1 MIMASANQIVEILR
15 SHVAGDDERFRTAA
29 LQIAANEAR
38 MGHEAVAKEI
48 QQLLEKARSA
58 SFDSRLTPR
67 SVPMGAS
74 PNQLAGLLET
84 VEPRFGLQHMVLS
97 PDLQMRLERVV
108 KEHRQFNRLHEYD
121 LHPRQKLLLL
131 GPPGCGKTM
140 TAHALAHDLSLPLYI
155 VRLDAL
161 FTKYLGETAVKL
173 RMVFDAIHR
182 QRGVFLFDEFDS
194 LGLTRGAQHDVGE
207 MRRVFNSLLVFIDN
221 MRGTSLIIAA
231 SNHPDVLDPA
241 LFRRFDDIIE
251 YPMPTRD
258 GILQIIK
265 RRLGDESPQTINW
278 QKVLKAVS
286 SMSYAEVVRVADEA
300 VKEKII
306 DNLPGITTELLL
318 KTAAERRKRPQ
329 QKK

>member
-1 MIMASANQIVEILR
+1 MATTNKIVEMLR
-15 SHVAGDDERFRTAA
+15 SHLDGDDERFRTTA

-38 MGHEAVAKEI
+38 MGHEVIAREI
-48 QQLLEKARSA
+48 QQLLDKYRSA
-58 SFDSRLTPR
+58 TFDARLVPR
-67 SVPMGAS
+67 SATMGG
-74 PNQLAGLLET
+74 PLNQLEGLLET
-84 VEPRFGLQHMVLS
+84 IEPRFGLNQMVLS
-97 PDLQMRLERVV
+97 DDLRVRLERVV
-108 KEHRQFNRLHEYD
+108 KEHQQFNRLHEYN

-140 TAHALAHDLSLPLYI
+140 TAHALAHDLSLPLYV

-161 FTKYLGETAVKL
+161 FTKYLGETAAKL
-173 RMVFDAIHR
+173 RLVFEAIHR

-194 LGLTRGAQHDVGE
+194 LGLTRGTQHDVGE

-221 MRGTSLIIAA
+221 MRGTSLVIAA

-251 YPMPTRD
+251 YPMPTKN
-258 GILQIIK
+258 GILQIVK
-265 RRLGDESPQTINW
+265 RRLGDELCQTIIW
-278 QKVLKAVS
+278 QKVLRAVS

-306 DNLPGITTELLL
+306 ENLPSITTELLM
-318 KTAAERRKRPQ
+318 KAAAERRKQPKQ
-329 QKK
+329 LK